1 MPFYGHFSD
10 VKIEVEDVF
19 ADTKFVS
26 SLAKQLI
33 NQNTEHKIDRLLIKE
48 HTKRI

>member
-19 ADTKFVS
+19 ADTKYVS
-26 SLAKQLI
+26 SLTKQLTD
-33 NQNTEHKIDRLLIKE
+33 QNTEHKIDRLLIKE